1 MQGIRRLYKQAIIGD
16 CNVPQPSV
24 FAARDR
30 AKWGAW
36 NKLQGMSCQDARAQY
51 LSLLRSHAT
60 EWRSWKGL
68 PAATVRSPEA
78 RTVESHSPAS
88 RAAGNGQDA
97 PPPAAAANPVSETS
111 EEVFGDAVDI
121 GHFTGVH
128 QWNGNGARNHD
139 DAATHLGGAAREIP
153 LPTLPSVAFSSPHVR
168 SDARTH
174 AGMRLPLGLVYA
186 FESPACLDRGKV
198 SLC

>member
-1 MQGIRRLYKQAIIGD
+1 MQGIRRLYKQAMIGD
-16 CNVPQPSV
+16 CNVLQPSV

-36 NKLQGMSCQDARAQY
+36 YKLKGMSCQDARAQY

-68 PAATVRSPEA
+68 PAATIRSPEA

-88 RAAGNGQDA
+88 RAAGNEEDA

-121 GHFTGVH
+121 GYFTGVH
-128 QWNGNGARNHD
+128 EGNGNGARHHE
-139 DAATHLGGAAREIP
+139 DASTYRGGAAREIP
-153 LPTLPSVAFSSPHVR
+153 LPTLSSVAFASPHVR
-168 SDARTH
+168 SDARSH
-174 AGMRLPLGLVYA
+174 AGTRLPLFCLCT
-186 FESPACLDRGKV
+186 FESPACVVRGKA